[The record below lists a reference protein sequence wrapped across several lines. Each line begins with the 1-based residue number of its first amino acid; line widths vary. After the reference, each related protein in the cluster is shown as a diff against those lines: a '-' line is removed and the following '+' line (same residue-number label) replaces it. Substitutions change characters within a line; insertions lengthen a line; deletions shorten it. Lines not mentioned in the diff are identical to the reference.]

1 MRPDRRLRIQR
12 PHHGCADSSRL
23 GTSCAPLPLTLIRH
37 PSLGAFFPS
46 AFSSLDVCYSIL
58 PVGAWLDRLT
68 YELRRQPAL
77 LRLFRHPGRLPGT
90 SVRMSGTPC
99 RSSPLVSCPSPES
112 SKVQQIQS
120 LDEAAED
127 DEGGEADVMD
137 AIDAEITVPNIT
149 LPEEITSWSRNDDEG
164 SRVDVSVITNIKPV
178 EFEDVQF
185 KSDDDTDDDEAYVND
200 GHIAPLGEEELDD
213 DEGFFV

>member
-1 MRPDRRLRIQR
+1 MDKDTETQFASAGAEEREGDDRGVPRRGSPLHAAAHT
-12 PHHGCADSSRL
+12 PAHTTSSRRRNPDM
-23 GTSCAPLPLTLIRH
+23 TKDARPLWPQ
-37 PSLGAFFPS
+37 
-46 AFSSLDVCYSIL
+46 
-58 PVGAWLDRLT
+58 
-68 YELRRQPAL
+68 LR
-77 LRLFRHPGRLPGT
+77 G
-90 SVRMSGTPC
+90 
-99 RSSPLVSCPSPES
+99 
-112 SKVQQIQS
+112 
-120 LDEAAED
+120 LDEAIED

-137 AIDAEITVPNIT
+137 VIDVEITVPNIT
-149 LPEEITSWSRNDDEG
+149 LPKEITSWSRNDDEG